1 METVMAI
8 ALRRILVLIVT
19 FVVLPVSIPART
31 GHAQTRTSSHE
42 GNRESW
48 QRVPDVFAAMGVVA
62 GSVVADVGAG
72 DGFFTTRL
80 AKAVGPTGRVYA
92 VDISAS
98 VLERL
103 KANAAGEQLTNV
115 EAVLG
120 APNDPRLPAATL
132 DAALIVNAYHE
143 MREHQSMLL
152 AIRRALKPSGRL
164 VIVEGVIDG
173 QRGVPRSSQEN
184 RHFLAPQYLQQ
195 DAIAAGFV
203 IARVE
208 DPFTRRMGTTAEY
221 LVTLVPA
228 PEPTAALDPGPA
240 HSAAEN
246 TWKKPDEVVAAL
258 RLQPGQVV
266 VDLGAGSGDFTRR
279 FAKAV
284 GPSGRAIGLDIDP
297 AAVAR
302 MQQDATTLNL
312 ANYEARL
319 VAPADPGLAPASAD
333 VIFLSNTY
341 HHIED
346 RIAYFSRLRSALKP
360 GGRLVIVDF
369 TTTGGG
375 AGMPGHADAAQTEGE
390 LGRAGFRLARTHGFL
405 ERQFFLEFV
414 VRPALN

>member
-1 METVMAI
+1 MTVS
-8 ALRRILVLIVT
+8 LRRVVVLIVAL
-19 FVVLPVSIPART
+19 VVLPVSIPAQT
-31 GHAQTRTSSHE
+31 GFAQTRTNTHE

-48 QRVPDVFAAMGVVA
+48 QRVPDIFEAMGVVA

-103 KANAAGEQLTNV
+103 KTNAAREQLTNV
-115 EAVLG
+115 EPVLG
-120 APNDPRLPAATL
+120 APNDPKLPAATL

-173 QRGVPRSSQEN
+173 QRGVPRSAQEN

-208 DPFTRRMGTTAEY
+208 DPFTRRMSATAEY

-228 PEPTAALDPGPA
+228 PEPIAAPDPGPA

-246 TWKKPDEVVAAL
+246 TWKKPDEVIAAL

-266 VDLGAGSGDFTRR
+266 VDIGAGSGEFTRR
-279 FAKAV
+279 FARAV
-284 GPSGRAIGLDIDP
+284 GPSGRAIGLDIDA

-302 MQQDATTLNL
+302 MKQEAAVLNL
-312 ANYEARL
+312 ANYEAR
-319 VAPADPGLAPASAD
+319 VVTPSDPAIPQASAD
-333 VIFLSNTY
+333 VIFLSNTF

-346 RIAYFSRLRSALKP
+346 RVAYFSRLRTALKP
-360 GGRLVIVDF
+360 GGRLVIIDF

-375 AGMPGHADAAQTEGE
+375 AGMPGHADAAQTETE
-390 LGRAGFRLARTHGFL
+390 LGRAGFRLSKAHSFL

-414 VRPALN
+414 VR